1 MKNQVSRKG
10 KPLSASAFRRLVS
23 NLTAEQIRE
32 LPLSLVPESIE
43 VELLEDVAAP
53 DQRAALED
61 LMWQRS
67 ESDVERSSTARAEL
81 DKAVCDAIETCEA
94 AVDPGAAELDR
105 IAGELARNWRTQPDA
120 DDWLDDTRQELER
133 GRRLAKEL
141 MREAAQLTKS
151 VDMLDRPF
159 VGHERFAERVSAA
172 RLTGKRVLSRMQS
185 SLGRFQL
192 VEMDIAHGDMKF
204 RHWQCETNLARLRE
218 LDEQIAVVRS
228 KLERQSSL
236 TSRVLRPRTA
246 RQQRE
251 ILSQRLQ
258 KLNRQRD
265 DLELPISEE
274 ELLHW
279 LDVLT
284 DASLLVAE
292 EEWRARAQNTRLLLY
307 RLLNV
312 YCLQQETAAQGLA
325 RNPFS
330 GINAREAIE
339 YYLGSEQFM
348 LSYFSRKRHNVTLW
362 LAAAADDKLK
372 ALDRVRDAILA
383 DYRRT
388 ARSEKRA
395 KQGESGDD
403 HRQAG

>member
-1 MKNQVSRKG
+1 MQNQASRNVR
-10 KPLSASAFRRLVS
+10 PLSASAFRRLVN
-23 NLTAEQIRE
+23 NLTADQIRA
-32 LPLSLVPESIE
+32 LPPAALPASID
-43 VELLEDVAAP
+43 VELLDEVATP
-53 DQRAALED
+53 CRRAAVED

-67 ESDVERSSTARAEL
+67 EAAVERSSSARAEL
-81 DKAVCDAIETCEA
+81 DSAVCDAIEKAEA
-94 AVDPGAAELDR
+94 AFDPGAAELDR
-105 IAGELARNWRTQPDA
+105 IAGMLATHWRTHVDA

-133 GRRLAKEL
+133 GRRLAAEL
-141 MREAAQLTKS
+141 VREAAALAKA
-151 VDMLDRPF
+151 VDVLDRPF
-159 VGHERFAERVSAA
+159 VGREHFAERISAA
-172 RLTGKRVLSRMQS
+172 RLLGKQVLTRMQS

-218 LDEQIAVVRS
+218 IDEQIAVVRA
-228 KLERQSSL
+228 KLDRQSRL
-236 TSRVLRPRTA
+236 TSRILRPRIA

-251 ILSQRLQ
+251 TLSLRLQ

-265 DLELPISEE
+265 ELELPISER

-284 DASLLVAE
+284 DASLLVAT
-292 EEWRARAQNTRLLLY
+292 EEWRSRAQHTRLLLY

-312 YCLQQETAAQGLA
+312 YCLQQETAAHGLA

-348 LSYFSRKRHNVTLW
+348 LRYFSSKRQSATLW
-362 LAAAADDKLK
+362 LAVAAEDKLD

-388 ARSEKRA
+388 ARGDKAAQQDES
-395 KQGESGDD
+395 ESGQ
-403 HRQAG
+403 QAAS

>member
-1 MKNQVSRKG
+1 MQNQASRKAR
-10 KPLSASAFRRLVS
+10 PLSASAFRRLVN
-23 NLTAEQIRE
+23 NLTAERIRE
-32 LPLSLVPESIE
+32 LPLSLVPESID
-43 VELLEDVAAP
+43 VELLDEVATP

-61 LMWQRS
+61 LMWRRS
-67 ESDVERSSTARAEL
+67 EAAMERSSSARAEL
-81 DKAVCDAIETCEA
+81 DKTVCDAIEACEA
-94 AVDPGAAELDR
+94 AVDPGTAELDR
-105 IAGELARNWRTQPDA
+105 IASVLARNWRTLADA
-120 DDWLDDTRQELER
+120 NDWLDDSRQELER

-141 MREAAQLTKS
+141 MREAAKLTRS
-151 VDMLDRPF
+151 VDTIDRPF

-172 RLTGKRVLSRMQS
+172 RLTGKQVLSRMQS

-258 KLNRQRD
+258 KLNRRRD
-265 DLELPISEE
+265 ELELPISEE

-312 YCLQQETAAQGLA
+312 YCLQQETAAHGLA

-339 YYLGSEQFM
+339 YYLSSEQFM
-348 LSYFSRKRHNVTLW
+348 LRYFSRKRHDVTLW

-388 ARSEKRA
+388 ARSEKHA
-395 KQGESGDD
+395 KRGESGDD